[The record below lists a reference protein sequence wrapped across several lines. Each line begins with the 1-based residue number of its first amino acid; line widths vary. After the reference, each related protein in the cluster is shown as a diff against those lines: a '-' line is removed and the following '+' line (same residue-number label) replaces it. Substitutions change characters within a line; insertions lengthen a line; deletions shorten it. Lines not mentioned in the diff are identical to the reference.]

1 MMTGICDFHEREE
14 DGLWQCA
21 QCDYVYRFHADR
33 SPIRGCP
40 NAPDLKPAAERLAAE
55 TGDPS
60 ILTKMAHYAVAI
72 ARWTAAG
79 CPVRSPEEVE
89 RIYTEYCLP
98 CDSRDPGADACRL
111 CGCNVRVEGMA
122 VRNKLA
128 MGTEHCPKGK
138 W

>member
-1 MMTGICDFHEREE
+1 MIGNCVFHAREQ

-21 QCDYVYRFHADR
+21 QCDYVYKLAADKPPVR
-33 SPIRGCP
+33 NCP

-60 ILTKMAHYAVAI
+60 ILEKMAHYAVAI
-72 ARWTAAG
+72 ARWMAAG
-79 CPVRSPEEVE
+79 CPVRSPDEVE

-98 CDSRDPGADACRL
+98 CERWDPEADACGI
-111 CGCNVRVEGMA
+111 CGCGVHAKGWA
-122 VRNKLA
+122 VRNLIA
-128 MGTEHCPKGK
+128 MLTERCHEGK